1 MYFMKEKSKSS
12 VSIIGGADGPTSVFL
27 VGRTGKRPLK
37 ERIRQY
43 IYKYKRKRIEKRIPA
58 GAHTLEE
65 VVSYA
70 ECKYGAVEIS
80 RNQRRYLESYKNL
93 RESLIIRNKPELL
106 GELRDIQKLDTY
118 NEDTIKEMFRQ
129 IELRSEVIANIP
141 EHEMHMDFHIY
152 EIKIEDGSM
161 EIEIDYMWDV
171 FGISYSGS
179 KKIMKQFRKIAR
191 DLYIYYGVTE
201 EDIRDKSERYS
212 SLLITLTS

>member
-1 MYFMKEKSKSS
+1 MKEKSKSS

-27 VGRTGKRPLK
+27 VGRSGKRPLK

-43 IYKYKRKRIEKRIPA
+43 IYKYRRKRIEKRISA
-58 GAHTLEE
+58 GTHTLEE

-118 NEDTIKEMFRQ
+118 NEDTIKEMFCQ
-129 IELRSEVIANIP
+129 IELRSEVIANIS

-191 DLYIYYGVTE
+191 DIYIYYGVTE